1 MHTFQV
7 EPCCW
12 STYSVHRDT
21 QATLAILDK
30 LDIEGEKLSDEEIA
44 RLFGYEEEYNRGTL
58 TKWQKLRPRIWALF
72 DEPYS
77 STAAKC
83 IACMSILFICLSVL
97 CFCLKSHTMTKQRNG
112 ESLHFEPNEYV
123 DHVDSYPVLFYLE
136 HTCNAWFTLE
146 ITLRCLVRRKL
157 SYCCYDGWVF
167 MVFDSLKPHFSSRV
181 KYWNKVLLLERL
193 IPKTL
198 GISFH
203 RELIYSVFT
212 LILCNFLINIY
223 RMIKRTAEDEKV
235 KIE

>member
-44 RLFGYEEEYNRGTL
+44 RLFGYEEEYSRGTL

-77 STAAKC
+77 SAAAKC

-97 CFCLKSHTMTKQRNG
+97 CFCLKSHTMTKQSRNNQRNG
-112 ESLHFEPNEYV
+112 ESLHFESSEYV

-157 SYCCYDGWVF
+157 SYRCYDSWVI
-167 MVFDSLKPHFSSRV
+167 MAFDSSKLHFFPPV
-181 KYWNKVLLLERL
+181 KYRNKVLLFERL
-193 IPKTL
+193 ISKTL

-203 RELIYSVFT
+203 RESIDNVFSLIICSFFFNKY
-212 LILCNFLINIY
+212 LPN
-223 RMIKRTAEDEKV
+223 D
-235 KIE
+235 

>member
-77 STAAKC
+77 STVAKC

-97 CFCLKSHTMTKQRNG
+97 CFCLKSHTTTKQSRNNQRND
-112 ESLHFEPNEYV
+112 ESLHFESSGYV

-157 SYCCYDGWVF
+157 SYCCYDSWVI
-167 MVFDSLKPHFSSRV
+167 MVFDSLKLRFFPRA
-181 KYWNKVLLLERL
+181 KYRNKVLLFERL
-193 IPKTL
+193 IPKAL

-203 RELIYSVFT
+203 RELIDSVFS
-212 LILCNFLINIY
+212 LILCSFLNKY
-223 RMIKRTAEDEKV
+223 LSND
-235 KIE
+235 